1 MYDPTGEKGRIWRGA
16 GGCWVWGG
24 IGSADWWEQQTVL
37 LLHIDWKRQAF
48 QVACSERGHC
58 ANAFR
63 MGSSNPSVT
72 AKCCASASVTFL
84 ARSIS
89 LSVDNTDEVSLAATG
104 CVVIVDMF
112 HLSDGK
118 VCAKIIYCIINK
130 RDYVW

>member
-1 MYDPTGEKGRIWRGA
+1 
-16 GGCWVWGG
+16 
-24 IGSADWWEQQTVL
+24 
-37 LLHIDWKRQAF
+37 
-48 QVACSERGHC
+48 
-58 ANAFR
+58 

-130 RDYVW
+130 HDYV